1 MSELSTQE
9 RFKRGAVDADRYF
22 RFMSQF
28 AGLTSADAETIRQTR
43 AVIEPHLPEII
54 GDFYA
59 QLLRFPATRKHF
71 LTKDGALDQD
81 YLELRMRHQASFWRR
96 TMTGVFDDDYAR
108 FVDYVG
114 RAHTSHG
121 ADPRIY
127 IPERYVVGMIGFM
140 QQRITEVLVRELH
153 DRDPDLEVRGLR
165 AWSAFLTVLT
175 QQLSRVYGEGN
186 EPETYQPQE
195 EVHEEPLRELAEH
208 SYEQAAGRM
217 QPAATHRVLVGA
229 ADSLGDGE
237 RKIVEAHGQSIGV
250 FRVGGQWYALG
261 NSCLHRGG
269 PVCQGKVEGLTVT
282 CPWHGYQY
290 DLPTGQLL
298 LDRSTALPTYKV
310 MVEGGNV
317 YLDVPVYDDDEP
329 DLSLEA
335 VFPHVAA
342 AAQSLQ
348 SETASPAAPAPALA
362 PNEFRAGEIKP
373 GHAKRVTVDG
383 KAVAVYNIE
392 GVFYATQDECTHADG
407 PMSEGEVAGNTAICP
422 WHASVFDVRTGA
434 VIEGPAEEPL
444 KVYKVVVEGE
454 IARVME

>member
-1 MSELSTQE
+1 MEELSTQE

-28 AGLTSADAETIRQTR
+28 VGLTPDDSEAIRQTR
-43 AVIEPHLPEII
+43 DAIEPQLPEII

-71 LTKDGALDQD
+71 LKKDGTLDQD
-81 YLELRMRHQASFWRR
+81 YLELRMRHQMTFWRR

-127 IPERYVVGMIGFM
+127 IPERYVTGMVGFM
-140 QQRITEVLVRELH
+140 QQRISEVLVSELH
-153 DRDPDLEVRGLR
+153 DRDPELEVRGLK
-165 AWSAFLTVLT
+165 AWSAFLTVLG

-186 EPETYQPQE
+186 EPETYQPQQ

-208 SYEQAAGRM
+208 SYEH
-217 QPAATHRVLVGA
+217 ATGQRQLIACYRVLVGP
-229 ADSLGDGE
+229 ADSIAEGE
-237 RKIVEAHGQSIGV
+237 RKLIDAHGQAVGV
-250 FRVGGQWYALG
+250 FRIGGKWYAIS

-269 PVCQGKVEGLTVT
+269 PVCSGKLDGLVIT

-298 LDRSTALPTYKV
+298 LDPSTALPTYQV
-310 MVEGGNV
+310 ILEGGNV
-317 YLDVPVYDDDEP
+317 YVEVPVYEDDEP

-348 SETASPAAPAPALA
+348 AQPTAIVQPAPSLA
-362 PNEFRAGEIKP
+362 PNEFRVAEIKP

-383 KAVAVYNIE
+383 KAVAVYNIA
-392 GVFYATQDECTHADG
+392 GALYATQDECTHTDG
-407 PMSEGEVAGNTAICP
+407 PMSEGDIIGSTAVCP

-434 VIEGPAEEPL
+434 VLEGPAEEPL
-444 KVYKVVVEGE
+444 KVYRVVVDGD
-454 IARVME
+454 IGRVSG